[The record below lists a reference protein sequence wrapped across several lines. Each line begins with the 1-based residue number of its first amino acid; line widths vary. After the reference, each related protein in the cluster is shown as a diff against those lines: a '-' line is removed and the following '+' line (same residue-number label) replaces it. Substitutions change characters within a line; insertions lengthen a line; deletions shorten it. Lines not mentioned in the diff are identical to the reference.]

1 MMGDDGIDRPAYKR
15 IPLNSHETL
24 DQSGMKPKF
33 RLKGEKPPGY
43 SKTMTR
49 GCKFQLTAVFAFA
62 RV

>member
-1 MMGDDGIDRPAYKR
+1 MMGDDGMDRPACKR

-43 SKTMTR
+43 SKTR
-49 GCKFQLTAVFAFA
+49 SNDA
-62 RV
+62 RM